1 MCSIIS
7 FLTNT
12 FLCDITFTNWNHKSS
27 LINKEWMNEWMKM
40 YVVFWKRR
48 NDEFFRQLLSTELK
62 IEECTIYC
70 RDRVFITETVNCFR
84 FWYFLM
90 TLLFSFLMALFND
103 FDSMLL
109 SSLMVILTNWN
120 KVNTLYLNKL
130 KFNSIRVLFVQSL
143 WQLLKLLL
151 F

>member
-1 MCSIIS
+1 MYNIWNTPQRS
-7 FLTNT
+7 FSEKVF
-12 FLCDITFTNWNHKSS
+12 FLHR
-27 LINKEWMNEWMKM
+27 ERE
-40 YVVFWKRR
+40 YVVFWKCR
-48 NDEFFRQLLSTELK
+48 NGEFFWQILSTELK
-62 IEECTIYC
+62 LEECTIYC